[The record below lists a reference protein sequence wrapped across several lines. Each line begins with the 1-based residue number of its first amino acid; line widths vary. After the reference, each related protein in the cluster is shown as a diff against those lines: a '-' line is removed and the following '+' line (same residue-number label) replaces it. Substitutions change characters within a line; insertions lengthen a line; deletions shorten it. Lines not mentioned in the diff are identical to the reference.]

1 MVMEETE
8 RRQAHE
14 GTTSGDREAAE
25 MSTMANTGHDRLT
38 SDLTEAARLK
48 NEGTER

>member
-1 MVMEETE
+1 
-8 RRQAHE
+8 
-14 GTTSGDREAAE
+14 
-25 MSTMANTGHDRLT
+25 MANTEHDRLT

>member
-14 GTTSGDREAAE
+14 GTTSGDREAE
-25 MSTMANTGHDRLT
+25 MSTLANTGHDRLT